1 MPAGS
6 VTNHALTASM
16 CHTRNTLAV
25 ASSVAVSGGFTRPKW
40 EQFSMQIYGPFRVST
55 TQNTSGVQRSQP
67 QKPVESNSQA
77 RSAEPVDQLDLTNA
91 ATATNRLDESSAIAG
106 NGEIRIDRVADIRRQ
121 IAEGTYE
128 TAERLDAAIERML
141 DQFA

>member
-1 MPAGS
+1 
-6 VTNHALTASM
+6 
-16 CHTRNTLAV
+16 
-25 ASSVAVSGGFTRPKW
+25 
-40 EQFSMQIYGPFRVST
+40 MQIYGPFRVST
-55 TQNTSGVQRSQP
+55 TQNTSGVQRTQP

-77 RSAEPVDQLDLTNA
+77 KSAGPVDQLDLTNA
-91 ATATNRLDESSAIAG
+91 ATATNRLGEASAIAG

-128 TAERLDAAIERML
+128 TADRLDAALERLL